1 MAEVNLMSIFEDVVQ
16 GVRSDPHTKQL
27 AEEYQMKYG
36 SLTED
41 DLKKVFSI

>member
-1 MAEVNLMSIFEDVVQ
+1 MAEVDLMSIFEDVVQ
-16 GVRSDPHTKQL
+16 KVRDDPRTRQI
-27 AEEYQMKYG
+27 AEEFQMKYG